1 MVIIEWFRLWIRQQ
15 ETRRKPPILKMFSQF
30 CRSSSAFSFPFCCYA
45 PTDRSDFVVAWV
57 LFVCFYI
64 YGWLPPF
71 CIGFNKW
78 AWLFTVTQHL
88 TRRQIASTCALH
100 FQIHFKFFWMGNLMI
115 SFKKKTA
122 VCEYSS
128 HFILPVLMWS
138 VLFQC
143 CYSWNSE
150 YLCLQ
155 GDINEMNPWLLC
167 VCEMVIRLCAWVC
180 FEHAE

>member
-115 SFKKKTA
+115 SFKKKNCCLWIQLTLYPTSINV
-122 VCEYSS
+122 VCS
-128 HFILPVLMWS
+128 LS
-138 VLFQC
+138 VLLFMKFRVFVFT
-143 CYSWNSE
+143 
-150 YLCLQ
+150 
-155 GDINEMNPWLLC
+155 GG
-167 VCEMVIRLCAWVC
+167 
-180 FEHAE
+180 H